1 MGCVRC
7 LSPGAPTATNGGGA
21 LPEMLSSRAVETKAI
36 VKRKG
41 QPVWLHLSTLTD

>member
-1 MGCVRC
+1 MGCVHC
-7 LSPGAPTATNGGGA
+7 LSPGAPTATHRGA
-21 LPEMLSSRAVETKAI
+21 LPEMLSSRAVETKAV